1 MVNLIPKIHQ
11 DFINKS
17 IKIFQNDFRIEG
29 IAAGG
34 SYITNSMD
42 EFSDID
48 LVIAIES
55 NHYEEVMEER
65 SKIAEKLGSLLS
77 SFTGEHVGEPRL
89 LICLYGP
96 PLLHVDLKFVSI
108 EDIALR
114 VEDPIVLWERDNS
127 ISKALKLGEAKFPMP
142 NLQWIEDRFWVWVH
156 YGTTKIGRREI
167 FETIEFIS
175 FLRQVVIGPLLL
187 IKNGKLPRGV
197 RKIEVDAPNEVPLL
211 LETIPS
217 HDVQSCGKALQ
228 TIIELYLAL
237 REAFATDNLIK
248 HSEAEKHSK
257 EYLKDVLGM
266 AKE

>member
-1 MVNLIPKIHQ
+1 
-11 DFINKS
+11 
-17 IKIFQNDFRIEG
+17 
-29 IAAGG
+29 
-34 SYITNSMD
+34 
-42 EFSDID
+42 
-48 LVIAIES
+48 
-55 NHYEEVMEER
+55 
-65 SKIAEKLGSLLS
+65 
-77 SFTGEHVGEPRL
+77 
-89 LICLYGP
+89 
-96 PLLHVDLKFVSI
+96 
-108 EDIALR
+108 
-114 VEDPIVLWERDNS
+114 
-127 ISKALKLGEAKFPMP
+127 MP